1 MNDAAQT
8 MITQKAP
15 ARIDL
20 YHLYRR
26 FSLINLAYP
35 IVLDALKMWA
45 ESVGWQVRVSV
56 CKESAVD
63 ISSDANVV
71 GFSVYTQTASAT
83 YRLAEKLRAAGKI
96 VILGGPH
103 FRGPETFAEAVPYCD
118 ILVSSICER
127 QWKVLLSAIS
137 EGKIGPNRRRP
148 LLVIDRERNF
158 RYPKELFL
166 NFNNKKWFQYP
177 CIPVSLGCPY
187 QCEFCS
193 PYMPGKYALR
203 EIEAICN
210 EVAQVRR
217 KPIWLCDATFG
228 LHKQHTTELM
238 NALAPLKKTTVV
250 ETSVARMQDPEFI
263 KQLAHGGVKWV
274 TVGVETLSAK
284 LKKHGAGT
292 LTDRLTDIIQRSHDC
307 GIAVQGNF
315 ICGLDCDGPES
326 FDLIF
331 DCYQKTK
338 IDSFMLNVLVP
349 YPNTTLRNRLR
360 NESRILDNNWEHYDN
375 RHVVYQPKQLTI
387 DQLVNGYVELTRSIY
402 NAGQVLT
409 DSLGILKN
417 NGATMGAAFAMGHK
431 LSFLY
436 DTLRKERAF
445 RAGRVL

>member
-1 MNDAAQT
+1 MNDSEQI
-8 MITQKAP
+8 MITRKTP
-15 ARIDL
+15 AILEL

-35 IVLDALKMWA
+35 IVLDALKVWA
-45 ESVGWQVRVSV
+45 EAIGWQVRTTV
-56 CKESAVD
+56 CKEDAVN
-63 ISSDANVV
+63 IHTDAEII
-71 GFSVYTQTASAT
+71 GFSVYTQTANAT
-83 YRLAEKLRAAGKI
+83 YRVAEKLRAEGKI

-103 FRGPETFAEAVPYCD
+103 FRGPETFAEAAPYCD
-118 ILVSSICER
+118 VLVSSICER

-166 NFNNKKWFQYP
+166 NFKNKKWFQYP

-193 PYMPGKYALR
+193 PYMGGDYILR
-203 EIEAICN
+203 DITTICK
-210 EVAQVRR
+210 EVAQVDR

-228 LHKQHTTELM
+228 LNKQHTLRLM
-238 NALAPLKKTTVV
+238 KALAPLKKTIVV
-250 ETSVARMQDPEFI
+250 ETSVARMNDSEFI
-263 KQLAHGGVKWV
+263 QNLAIGGVKWV

-292 LTDRLTDIIQRSHDC
+292 LTDNLTDIIQRAHDN
-307 GIAVQGNF
+307 GIALQGNF

-326 FDLIF
+326 FELIF

-349 YPNTTLRNRLR
+349 YPNTALRQRLQS
-360 NESRILDNNWEHYDN
+360 EGRILDNNWEHYDN

-417 NGATMGAAFAMGHK
+417 NGATMGAAFAIGHK

-445 RAGRVL
+445 RAMKQ

>member
-1 MNDAAQT
+1 M
-8 MITQKAP
+8 K
-15 ARIDL
+15 L
-20 YHLYRR
+20 
-26 FSLINLAYP
+26 
-35 IVLDALKMWA
+35 WA
-45 ESVGWQVRVSV
+45 ESVGGRPATV

-71 GFSVYTQTASAT
+71 GFSVYTQTANAT
-83 YRLAEKLRAAGKI
+83 YRVAEKLRAAGKI

-118 ILVSSICER
+118 VLVSSICER
-127 QWKVLLSAIS
+127 QWKALLGAIS
-137 EGKIGPNRRRP
+137 KGKIGPNRQRP

-158 RYPKELFL
+158 RYPKEPFL

-193 PYMPGKYALR
+193 PFMGGEYILR
-203 EIEAICN
+203 DIETICK
-210 EVAQVRR
+210 EVAQVNR

-228 LHKQHTTELM
+228 LNKQHTMELM
-238 NALAPLKKTTVV
+238 KALAPLKKIVVV
-250 ETSVARMQDPEFI
+250 ETSVARMQDSEFI
-263 KQLAHGGVKWV
+263 QALALGGVKWV

-292 LTDRLTDIIQRSHDC
+292 VTDSLTDIIQRAHDC

-349 YPNTTLRNRLR
+349 YPNTTLRQPIAKRRQNPGQQLGALR
-360 NESRILDNNWEHYDN
+360 
-375 RHVVYQPKQLTI
+375 
-387 DQLVNGYVELTRSIY
+387 
-402 NAGQVLT
+402 
-409 DSLGILKN
+409 
-417 NGATMGAAFAMGHK
+417 
-431 LSFLY
+431 
-436 DTLRKERAF
+436 
-445 RAGRVL
+445 

>member
-1 MNDAAQT
+1 MNDTAQI
-8 MITQKAP
+8 MITRKAP
-15 ARIDL
+15 AILDL
-20 YHLYRR
+20 FHLYRR

-35 IVLDALKMWA
+35 IVLDALKVWA
-45 ESVGWQVRVSV
+45 ETIGWQVRTTV
-56 CKESAVD
+56 CKEDAVN
-63 ISSDANVV
+63 IHTDAEII
-71 GFSVYTQTASAT
+71 GFSVYTQTANAT
-83 YRLAEKLRAAGKI
+83 YRVAEKLRATGKI

-103 FRGPETFAEAVPYCD
+103 FRGPETFVEAVPYCD
-118 ILVSSICER
+118 VLVSSICER
-127 QWKVLLSAIS
+127 QWKILLSAIS
-137 EGKIGPNRRRP
+137 EGKIGPNRRQP

-166 NFNNKKWFQYP
+166 NFKNKKWFQYP

-193 PYMPGKYALR
+193 PYMGGEYILR
-203 EIEAICN
+203 DIETICK
-210 EVAQVRR
+210 EVALVDR

-228 LHKQHTTELM
+228 LNKQHTLTLM
-238 NALAPLKKTTVV
+238 KALAPLKKTIVV
-250 ETSVARMQDPEFI
+250 ETSVARMNDSEFI
-263 KQLAHGGVKWV
+263 QNLAIGGVKWV

-292 LTDRLTDIIQRSHDC
+292 LTNRLTDIIQRSHDC

-349 YPNTTLRNRLR
+349 YPNTTLRKRLR
-360 NESRILDNNWEHYDN
+360 SEGRILDNNWEHYDN

-417 NGATMGAAFAMGHK
+417 NGATMGAAFSIGHK

-445 RAGRVL
+445 RATKQ

>member
-1 MNDAAQT
+1 MNDAAQII
-8 MITQKAP
+8 ITRKAP
-15 ARIDL
+15 AGIDL
-20 YHLYRR
+20 YHLFRR

-56 CKESAVD
+56 CKESEVD

-71 GFSVYTQTASAT
+71 GFSVYTQTANAT

-118 ILVSSICER
+118 VLVSSICER

-148 LLVIDRERNF
+148 LLVIDRERSF

-166 NFNNKKWFQYP
+166 NFKNKKWFQYP

-193 PYMPGKYALR
+193 PYMGGEYILR
-203 EIEAICN
+203 DIATICK
-210 EVAQVRR
+210 EVAEVDR

-228 LHKQHTTELM
+228 LNKQHTLTLM
-238 NALAPLKKTTVV
+238 KALAPLKKTIVV
-250 ETSVARMQDPEFI
+250 ETSVARMNDSEFI
-263 KQLAHGGVKWV
+263 RSLAIGGVKWV

-349 YPNTTLRNRLR
+349 YPNTPLRNRLR
-360 NESRILDNNWEHYDN
+360 SEGRILDNNWEHYDN

-417 NGATMGAAFAMGHK
+417 NGATMGAAFAIGHK

-445 RAGRVL
+445 RATKQ